1 MTEPL
6 GETMRVEDYP
16 HRVEIQF
23 AEHVL
28 AQSNNAL
35 LLIETYAPDIYLP
48 FSDIRMDWM
57 TATDH
62 STVCPHKGQAS
73 YWNIQVDNQM
83 SVDNVMWAYEDPVE
97 GCPDLKGYAAFYF
110 DKVDT
115 HVDGS
120 LVRGHV
126 RNPHKVIAVHAVKQ
140 RVCMKIKQD
149 VIVDTRD
156 AVVLSET
163 GLPDRFYVPE
173 SAIPS
178 RFLEESDRE
187 TVCTYKGEAR
197 YFHLRTEERLVE
209 NVVWVYSEPWTDF
222 TPDVARIKNYLGL
235 YTTTFDTVLLN
246 GVPVQ
251 TDSTEAATDRAMLTS
266 PTVDRTLSEKTR

>member
-1 MTEPL
+1 
-6 GETMRVEDYP
+6 
-16 HRVEIQF
+16 
-23 AEHVL
+23 
-28 AQSNNAL
+28 
-35 LLIETYAPDIYLP
+35 
-48 FSDIRMDWM
+48 
-57 TATDH
+57 
-62 STVCPHKGQAS
+62 
-73 YWNIQVDNQM
+73 
-83 SVDNVMWAYEDPVE
+83 
-97 GCPDLKGYAAFYF
+97 
-110 DKVDT
+110 
-115 HVDGS
+115 
-120 LVRGHV
+120 
-126 RNPHKVIAVHAVKQ
+126 
-140 RVCMKIKQD
+140 MKIKQD
-149 VIVDTRD
+149 VIVETRD